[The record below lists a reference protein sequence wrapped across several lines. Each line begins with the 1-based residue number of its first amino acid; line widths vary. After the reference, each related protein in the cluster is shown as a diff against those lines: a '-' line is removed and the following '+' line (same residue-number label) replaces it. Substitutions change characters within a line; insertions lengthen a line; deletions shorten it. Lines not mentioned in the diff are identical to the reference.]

1 MFDKFPCRIILAL
14 VRHDTGNGIVVEIN
28 FPFRSSRLTRDEAS
42 AAAALALQQGQGRG
56 EVMIRINKSALI
68 GFIVAG
74 TPFIWQQSAALDST
88 PRSDS
93 DAYTLETIV
102 VTAEKREERLQD
114 VPMSVTALSEA
125 DLDRL
130 QDRSF
135 ADYAALVPGLS
146 LQTAQQGMTRLTLRG
161 QNAGGDGSTVAVYID
176 ESPFGSSN
184 ALANG
189 GINTGDFDTW
199 DMQRI
204 EVLRGPQGTLYGSN
218 SEGGLLKFVTNAP
231 VLGSL
236 AGAAEVTGESVDHG
250 GTGGAVHATVN
261 LPLGNIAAFRISGFD
276 QDVPGYVSDP
286 LTGER
291 NVNDGHKDGGRASL
305 LVFPTDALS
314 IRLTA
319 DSQQAKYN
327 GTNLVD
333 VNPVTLQPL
342 YGNLTQERSLQE
354 PSSFKYENY
363 NATINWSPG
372 PLSVLSST
380 SYSILNTDTDLDATP
395 LYGGLAGELFGVPTA
410 GALLDDNV
418 SLDKFTQEI
427 RLTSAA
433 TNPLEWQ
440 VGGYYTREAS
450 VLNENLNAVT
460 LPSASLLGLIEQPL
474 LDSVYKETAGF
485 GDLTYHFNSQF
496 DVQVGG
502 RYSHNEQTFE
512 QTTTFNPLISPT
524 PQSVTGSSNG
534 NVFTYSVA
542 PSWHVDANTMV
553 YMRVATGYR
562 PGGPNDLPPTAPPTV
577 QREYAADKT
586 TNVELGIRSTQLNG
600 MVSVDVAAYH
610 VDWKDIQLLELVDT
624 FNINA
629 NGGTA
634 RTQGL
639 EWTFGYVPVRGLKF
653 QWIGAF
659 TEANLTSPAPALNAS
674 SGDPLPYVPKW
685 TTALDGQYE
694 WAAFAGFKS
703 FVGAT
708 WSYVGS
714 RSSDFSSSPP
724 ATDPGQLVLPSY
736 NTTAVRLGLD
746 NDRYRVMLYGK
757 NLSDARGITDY
768 ASTSGGSPYNTI
780 SVIQPRTI
788 GVTLSAKF

>member
-1 MFDKFPCRIILAL
+1 MVKK
-14 VRHDTGNGIVVEIN
+14 G
-28 FPFRSSRLTRDEAS
+28 
-42 AAAALALQQGQGRG
+42 G
-56 EVMIRINKSALI
+56 EVMNGIAKSVVLGLI
-68 GFIVAG
+68 GVI
-74 TPFIWQQSAALDST
+74 TPFIWQPSAALDATSASASASANDDT
-88 PRSDS
+88 
-93 DAYTLETIV
+93 TLETII

-114 VPMSVTALSEA
+114 VPMSVTALGGGEL
-125 DLDRL
+125 DLMQARD
-130 QDRSF
+130 F

-146 LQTAQQGMTRLTLRG
+146 LQTAQPGNTRLTLRG
-161 QNAGGDGSTVAVYID
+161 QNTGGDGSTVAVYID

-189 GINTGDFDTW
+189 SFNTGDFDTW

-204 EVLRGPQGTLYGSN
+204 EVLRGPQGTLYGAN

-236 AGAAEVTGESVDHG
+236 SGAAEVTGQSIDHG
-250 GTGGAVHATVN
+250 GNGGDVRAMVN

-291 NVNDGHKDGGRASL
+291 DLNDGHKEGGRASL
-305 LVFPTDALS
+305 LVDPTDALS

-319 DSQQAKYN
+319 ASQQAKYN

-333 VNPVTLQPL
+333 VNPVTLQAL
-342 YGNLTQERSLQE
+342 YGNLTQERFLQE

-363 NATINWSPG
+363 NATIDWRPG

-380 SYSILNTDTDLDATP
+380 SYSILNTDSDLDATP
-395 LYGGLAGELFGVPTA
+395 LYGGLAGALFGLPTA

-418 SLDKFTQEI
+418 GLDKFTQEI
-427 RLTSAA
+427 RLTSSA

-440 VGGYYTREAS
+440 VGGYYTRETS
-450 VLNENLNAVT
+450 VLNEHLNAVT
-460 LPSASLLGLIEQPL
+460 LPSASLLGLVEQPL

-496 DVQVGG
+496 DIQVGG
-502 RYSHNEQTFE
+502 RYSHNEQTFA
-512 QTTTFNPLISPT
+512 QTTTFNSLISPT
-524 PQSVTGSSNG
+524 PQYVPGSSNG
-534 NVFTYSVA
+534 NVFTYSVS

-553 YMRVATGYR
+553 YVRVATGYR
-562 PGGPNDLPPTAPPTV
+562 PGGPNDVPPAAPPTV
-577 QREYAADKT
+577 QREYGADKT
-586 TNVELGIRSTQLNG
+586 TNVEVGIRSTQLDG
-600 MVSVDVAAYH
+600 IFSIDVAAYH
-610 VDWKDIQLLELVDT
+610 VDWKNIQLLELVDT

-659 TEANLTSPAPALNAS
+659 TEANLTSPAPALDANS
-674 SGDPLPYVPKW
+674 SDPLPYAPKW

-694 WAAFAGFKS
+694 WAAFAGFNG

-714 RSSDFSSSPP
+714 RSSDFASSPP

-736 NTTAVRLGLD
+736 NTTAVRLGLE

-757 NLSDARGITDY
+757 NLTDARGITDY
-768 ASTSGGSPYNTI
+768 ISTSGGSPYSTI
-780 SVIQPRTI
+780 SVIQPRTV
-788 GVTLSAKF
+788 GLALSAKF